1 MIQVRNNRTG
11 KLEKIEDG
19 GLPNLLNSGE
29 YSILKGQELEFEDNE
44 GQRRL
49 VPSDQ
54 VFDAIDAGFKHVSQ
68 KQIQKEELF
77 AEAEDE
83 PFKAAAV
90 SGLRGLTLGLTDQIL
105 TSTGITSA
113 EKLKALEEAN
123 PIISGA
129 SEITGAIAPAF
140 FTGGTSVGARLLAAT
155 PAALAE
161 RAGVAAAA
169 KLAPS
174 ITGKVL
180 SKTASNITKEVVDKA
195 VKIGTGSAVEGA
207 FFGVGDV
214 ISEDALGD
222 AEFNAETALAGMG
235 QGALIGGIFG
245 SVAGGTFGMVGEGA
259 KAIKK
264 QYTET
269 MKKVFSGIE
278 DKQIQKDVLTRLSN
292 EESVEEIMTKLGASP
307 DEIADKIELEKAA
320 GALGVPLTPGMK
332 EGGAFAKLEG
342 SLAKEESS
350 IGGILTRKEVQKT
363 HDALDNVTN
372 LIIKDAADVDKS
384 TIGINAIDGIK
395 AKISEELEPG
405 SFLYQV
411 IDEKA
416 GDLPITESLRK
427 RFQTELKKLPLIDIV
442 PNAKKYIEIISKQ
455 DSYNK
460 IKEYRT
466 IIGNELSKAQRAGDK
481 NGTTFFK
488 TLYDRLDTL
497 RRNAIEFNF
506 KAEPF
511 VAKGKQIDDLFTAL
525 NTADG
530 IWRSTHEKYKFL
542 GDYLG
547 FKTENLTNLMNRL
560 NDVKP
565 TEIADKLLNLKKIED
580 IEKLQLY
587 FPEVADLVRARLL
600 NDIKKKASKTGKFS
614 PKIFKTELNKLEESQ
629 LKLLAPH
636 LTDPKKLIADYSK
649 IVDNLP
655 PDMNPSN
662 TSVNMSFQN
671 MFQLAYQSREMF
683 RYMVYRSGPKGM
695 LGQMT
700 KYIPTN
706 AALEKAVNKGKFN
719 ISDSVENFFKKSASL
734 STKAINRTI
743 TGQDLSDD
751 DVKEIEKKVEY
762 YQQDPQEIIQ
772 VYNKN
777 NKALYESAPK
787 TAGALGAKIMDAAAF
802 LSTKVPKKQITPFDD
817 GTISRSELMKFK
829 NYVDA
834 VEKPYKV
841 MNSIASGYIAPEYME
856 AFRAVYPR
864 MAEEIQKEFAERL
877 PEFNKKLT
885 EKQKAN
891 LSVILGLDTR
901 KAFTPTGFNIL
912 QQFSGMQIK
921 KEVQNMQPQR
931 RVSSVGAKNIK
942 SSSREQSGL
951 DKVLYRT

>member
-19 GLPNLLNSGE
+19 GLPDLLNSGE

-49 VPSDQ
+49 VPSEQ

-105 TSTGITSA
+105 TSTGITNP

-161 RAGVAAAA
+161 RAGLAAAT

-245 SVAGGTFGMVGEGA
+245 SAAGGTFGMVGEGA

-292 EESVEEIMTKLGASP
+292 EEAADEIMKKLGADA
-307 DEIADKIELEKAA
+307 DEVADKIELAKSAE
-320 GALGVPLTPGMK
+320 ALAVPLTPGMK
-332 EGGAFAKLEG
+332 EGGVFAELEG
-342 SLAKEESS
+342 SLAKEPSV
-350 IGGILTRKEVQKT
+350 GGILTRKEVKKT
-363 HDALDNVTN
+363 YDALDNIQN
-372 LIIKDAADVDKS
+372 LIVKDAADVDKS
-384 TIGINAIDGIK
+384 TIGLQAKNGIK

-405 SFLYQV
+405 SILYKE
-411 IDEKA
+411 IEERA
-416 GDLPITESLRK
+416 ANLPITKSLK
-427 RFQTELKKLPLIDIV
+427 EGFKKMLRDLPFVDV
-442 PNAKKYIEIISKQ
+442 FEQGKKYIDLIDNL
-455 DSYNK
+455 DSYSK
-460 IKEYRT
+460 VSKYRT
-466 IIGNELSKAQRAGDK
+466 FIGNELSKAQRAGDR
-481 NGTTFFK
+481 NATEFFGQ
-488 TLYDRLDTL
+488 LYDNLTTL
-497 RRNAIEFNF
+497 RTNSIE
-506 KAEPF
+506 KKLKVTPIALRD
-511 VAKGKQIDDLFTAL
+511 KQVTNLLEAQEL
-525 NTADG
+525 ADG
-530 IWRSTHEKYKFL
+530 IWRSTHEKYEFL

-547 FKTENLTNLMNRL
+547 FKTKNMSNLLNRL
-560 NDVKP
+560 EDADVLP
-565 TEIADKLLNLKKIED
+565 LADKLLNLKKIED
-580 IEKLQLY
+580 IEKFQLY
-587 FPEVADLVRARLL
+587 FPEVADLARARIL
-600 NDIKKKASKTGKFS
+600 NDIKKRSSRTGVFS
-614 PKIFKTELNKLEESQ
+614 PKVFKTELNKLEESQ

-636 LTDPKKLIADYSK
+636 LSDPKKLIADYSR

-655 PDMNPSN
+655 PNMNPSN
-662 TSVNMSFQN
+662 TSVNISFQN
-671 MFQLAYQSREMF
+671 MFELAYQSKEMF

-901 KAFTPTGFNIL
+901 KAFTPTGFNML

-931 RVSSVGAKNIK
+931 RVSTVGAKNIK
-942 SSSREQSGL
+942 SSTREQSGL

>member
-11 KLEKIEDG
+11 KLENIEDG
-19 GLPNLLNSGE
+19 GLPDLLNSGE
-29 YSILKGQELEFEDNE
+29 YSILKGQELEFEDND
-44 GQRRL
+44 GQRRI

-68 KQIQKEELF
+68 KQVQKEEQLDI
-77 AEAEDE
+77 ASEE
-83 PFKAAAV
+83 PFKAAGA
-90 SGLRGLTLGLTDQIL
+90 GLLRGVSLGLSDQIL
-105 TSTGITSA
+105 TSTGITSP

-123 PIISGA
+123 PIVSGA

-140 FTGGTSVGARLLAAT
+140 FTGGTSVGARLLSAT

-169 KLAPS
+169 KFAPS
-174 ITGKVL
+174 ITGKIL

-245 SVAGGTFGMVGEGA
+245 AAAGGTFGMVGEGA
-259 KAIKK
+259 KAIKR

-292 EESVEEIMTKLGASP
+292 EESAEEIMKKLGANA
-307 DEIADKIELEKAA
+307 DEVADKIELEKAA
-320 GALGVPLTPGMK
+320 EALAVPLTPGMK
-332 EGGAFAKLEG
+332 EGGVFAELEG
-342 SLAKEESS
+342 SLAKEPSV
-350 IGGILTRKEVQKT
+350 GGILTRKEIKKT
-363 HDALDNVTN
+363 YDALDNIQN
-372 LIIKDAADVDKS
+372 LIVKDAADVDKS
-384 TIGINAIDGIK
+384 TIGLQAKSGVK

-405 SFLYQV
+405 SLLYKE
-411 IDEKA
+411 IEDRA
-416 GDLPITESLRK
+416 ANLPITESLRK
-427 RFQTELKKLPLIDIV
+427 RFKTELKKLPFVDVFEQGQRFINLVD
-442 PNAKKYIEIISKQ
+442 NLDTYSKV
-455 DSYNK
+455 SK
-460 IKEYRT
+460 YRT
-466 IIGNELSKAQRAGDK
+466 FIGNELSKSQRAGDG
-481 NGTTFFK
+481 NAVEFFGQ
-488 TLYDRLDTL
+488 LYDNLTTL
-497 RRNAIEFNF
+497 RTNAIKYNL
-506 KAEPF
+506 KAAPF
-511 VAKGKQIDDLFTAL
+511 VSKDKQITNLLEAQEM
-525 NTADG
+525 ADG
-530 IWRSTHEKYKFL
+530 IWRSTHEKYQFL

-547 FKTENLTNLMNRL
+547 IKTKNMSNLLNRL
-560 NDVKP
+560 EDVDVLP
-565 TEIADKLLNLKKIED
+565 LADKLLNLKKIED
-580 IEKLQLY
+580 IEKFQLY
-587 FPEVADLVRARLL
+587 FPEVADLARARIL
-600 NDIKKKASKTGKFS
+600 NNIKKRSSRTGVFS
-614 PKIFKTELNKLEESQ
+614 PKVFKAELNKLEESQ

-655 PDMNPSN
+655 PNMNPSD
-662 TSVNMSFQN
+662 TSVNISFQN
-671 MFQLAYQSREMF
+671 MFELAYQSKEMF

-706 AALEKAVNKGKFN
+706 AALEKAVNQGKIN
-719 ISDSVENFFKKSASL
+719 ISDSVENFFKKSAAL

-743 TGQDLSDD
+743 TGQDLSED

-787 TAGALGAKIMDAAAF
+787 TAGALGGKIMDAAAF
-802 LSTKVPKKQITPFDD
+802 LSTKVPKKQITPFNDE
-817 GTISRSELMKFK
+817 TISRSELMKFK

-864 MAEEIQKEFAERL
+864 MAAEIQKEFAERL

-901 KAFTPTGFNIL
+901 KAFTPTGFNML

-921 KEVQNMQPQR
+921 KEIQNMQPQR

-942 SSSREQSGL
+942 SSTREQSGL

>member
-1 MIQVRNNRTG
+1 MIKVRNNRTG
-11 KLEKIEDG
+11 KLENIEDG
-19 GLPNLLNSGE
+19 GLPDLLNSGE
-29 YSILKGQELEFEDNE
+29 YSILKGQELKFEDND
-44 GQRRL
+44 GRRRI
-49 VPSDQ
+49 VPSEQ

-68 KQIQKEELF
+68 KQVQKEEQLDI
-77 AEAEDE
+77 AADE
-83 PFKAAAV
+83 PFKAAGA
-90 SGLRGLTLGLTDQIL
+90 GLLRGVSLGLFDQIL
-105 TSTGITSA
+105 TSTGITTP
-113 EKLKALEEAN
+113 EKLKALEEAS

-129 SEITGAIAPAF
+129 FEITGAIAPAF

-161 RAGVAAAA
+161 RAGVAAAT
-169 KLAPS
+169 KFAPS
-174 ITGKVL
+174 ITGKIL

-245 SVAGGTFGMVGEGA
+245 SVAGGTFGMAGEGA

-292 EESVEEIMTKLGASP
+292 EEAADEIINKLGSSA

-332 EGGAFAKLEG
+332 EGGVFAKMEG
-342 SLAKEESS
+342 SLAKEPSV
-350 IGGILTRKEVQKT
+350 GGILTRKEIQKT
-363 HDALDNVTN
+363 YDSLDNVQN
-372 LIIKDAADVDKS
+372 LIIKDAAEVDKS
-384 TIGINAIDGIK
+384 TIGLQAKDVIR

-405 SFLYQV
+405 SFLYQI

-427 RFQTELKKLPLIDIV
+427 KFQTELKKLPLIDVV

-466 IIGNELSKAQRAGDK
+466 LIGNEFTKAQKADDK
-481 NGTTFFK
+481 NAEKFFK
-488 TLYDRLDTL
+488 LLYDRLDTL
-497 RRNAIEFNF
+497 RRNAIEFNY

-547 FKTENLTNLMNRL
+547 FNTENMNNLLNRL
-560 NDVKP
+560 KDVDAIP
-565 TEIADKLLNLKKIED
+565 LADKLLNLKKIED
-580 IEKLQLY
+580 IEKFQLY
-587 FPEVADLVRARLL
+587 FPEVADLARARLL
-600 NDIKKKASKTGKFS
+600 NDIKKRSSRTGVFS
-614 PKIFKTELNKLEESQ
+614 PKVFKTELNKLEESQ
-629 LKLLAPH
+629 IKLLAPH

-649 IVDNLP
+649 VVDALP
-655 PDMNPSN
+655 PNMNPSD
-662 TSVNMSFQN
+662 TSINISFQN

-864 MAEEIQKEFAERL
+864 MAEEVQKEFAERL

-901 KAFTPTGFNIL
+901 KAFTPTGFNML

-931 RVSSVGAKNIK
+931 RVSTVGAKNIK
-942 SSSREQSGL
+942 SSTREQSGL

>member
-19 GLPNLLNSGE
+19 GLPDLLNSGE

-49 VPSDQ
+49 VPSEQ

-105 TSTGITSA
+105 TSTGITSP

-161 RAGVAAAA
+161 RAGLAAAT

-245 SVAGGTFGMVGEGA
+245 SAAGGTFGMVGEGA

-292 EESVEEIMTKLGASP
+292 EEAADEIMKKLGADA
-307 DEIADKIELEKAA
+307 DEVADKIELAKSAE
-320 GALGVPLTPGMK
+320 ALAVPLTPGMK
-332 EGGAFAKLEG
+332 EGGVFAELEG
-342 SLAKEESS
+342 SLAKEPSV
-350 IGGILTRKEVQKT
+350 GGILTRKEVKKT
-363 HDALDNVTN
+363 YDALDNIQN
-372 LIIKDAADVDKS
+372 LIVKDAADVDKS
-384 TIGINAIDGIK
+384 TIGLQAKNGIK

-405 SFLYQV
+405 SILYKE
-411 IDEKA
+411 IEERA
-416 GDLPITESLRK
+416 ANLPITKSLK
-427 RFQTELKKLPLIDIV
+427 EGFKKMLRDLPFVDV
-442 PNAKKYIEIISKQ
+442 FEQGKKYIDLIDNL
-455 DSYNK
+455 DSYSK
-460 IKEYRT
+460 VSKYRT
-466 IIGNELSKAQRAGDK
+466 FIGNELSKAQRAGDR
-481 NGTTFFK
+481 NATEFFGQ
-488 TLYDRLDTL
+488 LYDNLTTL
-497 RRNAIEFNF
+497 RTNSIE
-506 KAEPF
+506 KKLKVTPIALRD
-511 VAKGKQIDDLFTAL
+511 KQVTNLLEAQEL
-525 NTADG
+525 ADG
-530 IWRSTHEKYKFL
+530 IWRSTHEKYEFL

-547 FKTENLTNLMNRL
+547 FKTKNMSNLLNRL
-560 NDVKP
+560 EDADVLP
-565 TEIADKLLNLKKIED
+565 LADKLLNLKKIED
-580 IEKLQLY
+580 IEKFQLY
-587 FPEVADLVRARLL
+587 FPEVADLARARIL
-600 NDIKKKASKTGKFS
+600 NDIKKRSSRTGVFS
-614 PKIFKTELNKLEESQ
+614 PKVFKTELNKLEESQ

-636 LTDPKKLIADYSK
+636 LSDPKKLIADYSR

-655 PDMNPSN
+655 PNMNPSN
-662 TSVNMSFQN
+662 TSVNISFQN
-671 MFQLAYQSREMF
+671 MFELAYQSKEMF

-901 KAFTPTGFNIL
+901 KAFTPTGFNML
-912 QQFSGMQIK
+912 QQFNGMQIK

-931 RVSSVGAKNIK
+931 RVSTVGAKNIK
-942 SSSREQSGL
+942 SSTREQSGL